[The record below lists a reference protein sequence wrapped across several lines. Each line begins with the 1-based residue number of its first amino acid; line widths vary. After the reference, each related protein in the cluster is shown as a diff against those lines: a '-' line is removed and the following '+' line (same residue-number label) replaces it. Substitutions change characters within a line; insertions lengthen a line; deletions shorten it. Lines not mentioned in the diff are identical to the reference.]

1 MARQGTRTSHPGIL
15 RIDSNTF
22 VIRVTARHPTTKK
35 RLEKEETFAGKL
47 DDARRRQLELLDEL
61 KQQTTQTT
69 SQHTSQHTSQ
79 TTPQTSAPGILE
91 PARRTET
98 AMTLGVFAQ
107 QWVVHIVEKGVVRP
121 AYVETR
127 THYLEGLVLP
137 KLGNVQVDAID
148 EMQLEQWSVWLARQ
162 RKADGKPYAQN
173 TLLSVWGLLRS
184 MLRAARSLIGV
195 RVEAVA
201 DFRFRV
207 GGAPAREKDRLSAE
221 ELRKLLDVIAQE
233 ADVAWAAQLWAQAV
247 TGMRHSEVTALHVGD
262 VDLKQGFLSIR
273 RSQVNGDVGEP
284 KTRRSRRDLPL
295 PPEFVALLARHIGQ
309 LDVKNPAA
317 TPLFPANN
325 GRYRCVSATN
335 KKIRQMCELAR
346 IQKNI
351 TSHAFRRSLN
361 DLIRRTA
368 GEVTARS
375 ILGHSRAEMTHLY
388 SHVDLDE
395 KAEAQRRA
403 LGTLPDPVARAGTV
417 GMAGGDTRPAVGM
430 SVEN

>member
-1 MARQGTRTSHPGIL
+1 MARQGKRTSHPGIL
-15 RIDSNTF
+15 RIDSTTF
-22 VIRVTARHPTTKK
+22 LVRVTVRHPTMKK
-35 RLEKEETFAGKL
+35 RQEKEAKVVGKL

-61 KQQTTQTT
+61 KHHATQTTQQT
-69 SQHTSQHTSQ
+69 SL
-79 TTPQTSAPGILE
+79 TTPQTSAPGTLE

-107 QWVVHIVEKGVVRP
+107 QWLVHIVEKGVVRP
-121 AYVETR
+121 AFVQTR
-127 THYLEGLVLP
+127 THYLEGLILP
-137 KLGNVQVDAID
+137 KLGDTPVDAID
-148 EMQLEQWSVWLARQ
+148 EMELEQWSVWVARQ
-162 RKADGKPYAQN
+162 RKGDGKPYAQN
-173 TLLSVWGLLRS
+173 TLQSVWNLLRS

-201 DFRFRV
+201 EFRFRV
-207 GGAPAREKDRLSAE
+207 GGAPARDKDRLTAD

-262 VDLKQGFLSIR
+262 VDLHRGFLSIR

-284 KTRRSRRDLPL
+284 KSRRSRRDLPL
-295 PPEFVALLARHIGQ
+295 PPEFVALLTRHIGR

-317 TPLFPANN
+317 TLLFPSNT
-325 GRYRCVSATN
+325 GGYRSVSATN
-335 KKIRQMCELAR
+335 NKIRQMCELAR

-351 TSHAFRRSLN
+351 TSHAFRRGLN

-375 ILGHSRAEMTHLY
+375 MLGHSRAEMTHLY

-403 LGTLPDPVARAGTV
+403 LGALPDPVARAASV
-417 GMAGGDTRPAVGM
+417 GIGGGDTRAPVGIRDG
-430 SVEN
+430 N